1 MGGQIW
7 VESTINVGTV
17 FYVELPAVRHKN
29 LEVVT
34 NPTKLDGGK
43 TYESGEEKT
52 YPILFQLWRS
62 AVHEKAVPTLL
73 VVEDNQEMQQY
84 LAQIFKSN
92 YDAQFVGSGLEA
104 YDYLRSNP
112 IPDLLIT
119 DLMMPDMDGYQLV
132 KSLRSKEHLKNIPI
146 LVLSARADIERL
158 EYMVDDFLVK
168 PFDEDELL
176 DRVEVIIARNLVK
189 LESSLYS
196 DSENTI
202 GVGPNLVNSE
212 ELAWL
217 RKLESTLILN
227 MGNTSF
233 TAEVFAGQMLMG
245 RTAFFQEVKRLTG
258 LTPNQY
264 IQEARLLEAKRLLE
278 LRVHSSFSSVVAAVG
293 MKSES
298 YFSLLFRQRFGVAPT
313 SYFSKNRRG

>member
-1 MGGQIW
+1 
-7 VESTINVGTV
+7 
-17 FYVELPAVRHKN
+17 
-29 LEVVT
+29 
-34 NPTKLDGGK
+34 
-43 TYESGEEKT
+43 
-52 YPILFQLWRS
+52 
-62 AVHEKAVPTLL
+62 
-73 VVEDNQEMQQY
+73 
-84 LAQIFKSN
+84 
-92 YDAQFVGSGLEA
+92 
-104 YDYLRSNP
+104 
-112 IPDLLIT
+112 
-119 DLMMPDMDGYQLV
+119 
-132 KSLRSKEHLKNIPI
+132 
-146 LVLSARADIERL
+146 
-158 EYMVDDFLVK
+158 
-168 PFDEDELL
+168 
-176 DRVEVIIARNLVK
+176 
-189 LESSLYS
+189 LYS